1 MSSTQNYC
9 SQARNM
15 SAATLVVSAANIM
28 GIGRI
33 MPDGQAHGSF
43 KRSEAKF
50 E

>member
-1 MSSTQNYC
+1 MSSAQNYC

-33 MPDGQAHGSF
+33 LPDGQAHGISSASGL
-43 KRSEAKF
+43 RPA
-50 E
+50 